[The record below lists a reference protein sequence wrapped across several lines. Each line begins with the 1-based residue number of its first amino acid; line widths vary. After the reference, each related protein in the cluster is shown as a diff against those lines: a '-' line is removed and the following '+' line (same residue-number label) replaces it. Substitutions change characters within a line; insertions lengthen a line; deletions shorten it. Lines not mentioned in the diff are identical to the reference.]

1 MDGRKKLNEL
11 TILNNFM
18 FSAVMME
25 NPDNCRELLE
35 YVLGLEID
43 RVEVVAEKCMVYHPE
58 YKGVRL
64 DVYVKEQTEDGMAD
78 RHFDVEMQVT
88 NRKIFKRSR
97 YYHSQMDMEIL
108 GTGLSY
114 EELPDTYVVFICD
127 FDPVGLKKYKYT
139 RYCTF
144 KEDNTCEYEDGTHTV
159 FLNTKG
165 TNDAEVPESLVK
177 LLKYIGA
184 TVEDSDKDY
193 DDPLVSRLQ
202 ESVKR
207 IKSDREMGARYMLL
221 EEMMKDEYNAG
232 KKEGIIK
239 GKREE
244 KLELINDFL
253 AQHGEIP
260 KTISDK
266 LADISDEAIL
276 RNLVKKAVTV
286 SDIKEFEA
294 ELDKLPV
301 SE

>member
-25 NPDNCRELLE
+25 NPDNCRDLLE
-35 YVLGLEID
+35 YVLGIEID

-144 KEDNTCEYEDGTHTV
+144 KEDNTCEYEDGNHTV

-184 TVEDSDKDY
+184 DIKDSDKEY

-276 RNLVKKAVTV
+276 RNLVKKAAIV
-286 SDIKEFEA
+286 SGIEEFEK

>member
-1 MDGRKKLNEL
+1 M
-11 TILNNFM
+11 
-18 FSAVMME
+18 
-25 NPDNCRELLE
+25 
-35 YVLGLEID
+35 
-43 RVEVVAEKCMVYHPE
+43 
-58 YKGVRL
+58 
-64 DVYVKEQTEDGMAD
+64 
-78 RHFDVEMQVT
+78 
-88 NRKIFKRSR
+88 
-97 YYHSQMDMEIL
+97 
-108 GTGLSY
+108 
-114 EELPDTYVVFICD
+114 
-127 FDPVGLKKYKYT
+127 
-139 RYCTF
+139 
-144 KEDNTCEYEDGTHTV
+144 
-159 FLNTKG
+159 NTKG

-232 KKEGIIK
+232 KKDDK
-239 GKREE
+239 K
-244 KLELINDFL
+244 ELISYFL
-253 AQHGEIP
+253 SQHGNVP
-260 KTISDK
+260 KSITDK
-266 LADISDEAIL
+266 LADISDESIL

>member
-25 NPDNCRELLE
+25 NPDNCRDLLE

-144 KEDNTCEYEDGTHTV
+144 KEDNTCEYEDGRHTV

-165 TNDAEVPESLVK
+165 SNDAEVPESLVK

-276 RNLVKKAVTV
+276 RNLVKKAAIV
-286 SDIKEFEA
+286 SGIEEFEK

>member
-25 NPDNCRELLE
+25 NPDNCRDLLE

-144 KEDNTCEYEDGTHTV
+144 KEDNTCEYEDGSYTV

-232 KKEGIIK
+232 KKEGK
-239 GKREE
+239 KED
-244 KLELINDFL
+244 KKELISYFL
-253 AQHGEIP
+253 SQHGNVP
-260 KTISDK
+260 KSITDK
-266 LADISDEAIL
+266 LADISDESIL